1 MSDILEFAP
10 CGYIR
15 FSETGI
21 IERINITL
29 ANWIGAPKHTIEGQ
43 SSQSLLPKAGQIFL
57 QSFIF
62 PQLKFTAD
70 LEECHF
76 KLLTRSGD
84 RIPVLG
90 NFYWSDREACASSN
104 DDRTDDPILDR
115 PAILYDVII
124 IRAHKRHELENA
136 LVLAQQQADAAVREL
151 QKSNDSLG
159 RFAGMVAH
167 DLKSPLRNINRL
179 VEYLNDD
186 YEDVLDDDG
195 KDLLKK
201 LDSSSQRAICFVE
214 KLLEYGSLGAKGTLE
229 AVDLNDVVTIAGKAM
244 AATSTTLRIGKLP
257 TVMGIETQLVQLFQ
271 NLIGNAIKYR
281 SPDRYLIIDIQATQ
295 LSAKEWQI
303 WVKDNGVGIPAQYQ
317 QDVFEILYRL
327 HGKDHEG
334 AGIGLATCKWIV
346 QNHFGKIGVDS
357 NVAEGSSFYFTLR
370 SIDRTSQ

>member
-15 FSETGI
+15 FSETGT
-21 IERINITL
+21 IERINTTL
-29 ANWIGAPKHTIEGQ
+29 ANWIGAPKQIIEGQ
-43 SSQSLLPKAGQIFL
+43 LIQSLLPKAGQIFL
-57 QSFIF
+57 QSYIF
-62 PQLKFTAD
+62 PQLKFSAD

-76 KLLTRSGD
+76 KLLTRSGE

-90 NFYWSDREACASSN
+90 NFYWRDR
-104 DDRTDDPILDR
+104 DLTDAPRLDGS
-115 PAILYDVII
+115 AILYDVII
-124 IRAHKRHELENA
+124 IRAHKRLELENA

-151 QKSNDSLG
+151 KKSNDSLS

-179 VEYLNDD
+179 AGYLSDD

-201 LDSSSQRAICFVE
+201 LDSTSQQAIYFVE
-214 KLLEYGSLGAKGTLE
+214 KLLEYGSLGAKGTFE
-229 AVDLNDVVTIAGKAM
+229 AVDLHDVVKIASETFGESIS
-244 AATSTTLRIGKLP
+244 ATSATLQIAKLP
-257 TVMGIETQLVQLFQ
+257 TVMGIQTQLVQLFQ

-281 SPDRYLIIDIQATQ
+281 SPDRALIIDIQATQ
-295 LSAKEWQI
+295 LGEKEWQI

-317 QDVFEILYRL
+317 QEVFNILYRL
-327 HGKDHEG
+327 HGKDYEG

-346 QNHFGKIGVDS
+346 QNHFGTIGVES
-357 NVAEGSSFYFTLR
+357 NVDAGSSFYLTLR
-370 SIDRTSQ
+370 SPDR